1 MILKVVKYG
10 DPVLEKEGQP
20 VTEFDG
26 KLNELVENMFEPM
39 LAEKGVGLAAPQI
52 GQSLKLFVMDCS
64 GGKELKDRIAFINP
78 TINETKETQVGEE
91 GCLSFP
97 DIYFQVER
105 PRIVTV
111 TAFDVNG
118 KEFTMDVE
126 DLAARC
132 VLHET
137 DHLYGKLFTDFLK
150 KLSFLKRDKIKK
162 KIDKKV
168 KYGEWD

>member
-10 DPVLEKEGQP
+10 DPVLEQEGKL

-26 KLNELVENMFEPM
+26 KLDELIKNMFETM

-64 GGKELKDRIAFINP
+64 GGKEPAQQIAFINP
-78 TINETKETQVGEE
+78 TINETKDTQVGEE

-118 KEFTMDVE
+118 KEFTIDVE

-162 KIDKKV
+162 KIDKKI